1 MSRLAFPIC
10 SVAER
15 SATLRD
21 TWPALTGR
29 CCGSPVFVPTTPAAS
44 HGVST
49 LRLSSPYLQYDS
61 NGTFRNVPLLL
72 SHACPCAVRFDA
84 YIVEKTKHWNLDL
97 SHYAP
102 ASRPEP
108 PEPLVC
114 SDYERCQHCNYM
126 AHGFQCEHG
135 NGKCVLT
142 DMEELNGRRQI
153 FVQSITGK

>member
-1 MSRLAFPIC
+1 MISSCLHHARTDRPL
-10 SVAER
+10 
-15 SATLRD
+15 LRQLR
-21 TWPALTGR
+21 TVFQLCACHPLT
-29 CCGSPVFVPTTPAAS
+29 SK
-44 HGVST
+44 
-49 LRLSSPYLQYDS
+49 YDS

-142 DMEELNGRRQI
+142 DMEELNGRW
-153 FVQSITGK
+153 